1 MKTGRVLGL
10 SLACALGACIT
21 GSAGSPPAVGEP
33 PPRLAVPA
41 EARQGIA
48 TLPSL
53 CGLTV
58 VGNVDEL
65 HFRMELTG
73 ERVGVRPGQPND
85 VYVVDGL
92 QVQVTTVGAHEIA
105 PAAREQRG
113 VGLLRMHATW
123 EGARLSQVLG
133 REVEPEE
140 VGIRSSDSMPAAL
153 VWWFPSAGSDAAE
166 VRADAGPDGGAP
178 DAPAGL
184 DAGTAAANHPTG
196 LAFMTAA
203 YGQRVLVLSV
213 QGLRGEPRSALLAKA
228 EAWMATVATSPQVI
242 WTTQVSAEIK
252 AATAAGQSC
261 PGRP

>member
-1 MKTGRVLGL
+1 MKTRRFLGL
-10 SLACALGACIT
+10 LLACALGACVT
-21 GSAGSPPAVGEP
+21 GSAGSPPPAGEP

-41 EARQGIA
+41 EERQGIA
-48 TLPSL
+48 SLPSP
-53 CGLTV
+53 CGLTL

-73 ERVGVRPGQPND
+73 ERIEVRRDQPND
-85 VYVVDGL
+85 VYIIDGL

-105 PAAREQRG
+105 PKAREQRG

-123 EGARLSQVLG
+123 EGARLSQGLSH
-133 REVEPEE
+133 EVEPEE

-153 VWWFPSAGSDAAE
+153 VWWFPRAGSEAAE

-178 DAPAGL
+178 DAPAGI
-184 DAGTAAANHPTG
+184 DGGTASASRPTG

-213 QGLRGEPRSALLAKA
+213 QGLRGEPKSALLAKA
-228 EAWMATVATSPQVI
+228 EAWMATVTTSPQVI
-242 WTTQVSAEIK
+242 WTAQVSAEIK